1 MTKSQINLSAREQR
15 YLIISL
21 LVTFFVWFIPY
32 SFGENI
38 AVFTNDL
45 VYIPLSLFLV
55 MVSFYRLIESKKG
68 LRIVWTMFLV
78 SAIAQLVAQH
88 IWSLD
93 ELILDTKPFPSYA
106 DVAFLISY
114 LMWIPF
120 FITYLKPLKNLIS
133 RKILV
138 LSIIISCTIIVPSS
152 YYLIQ
157 SAAGTYTIENTL
169 LSSYVIIDGINFI
182 PVSICITLFFKG
194 KINFFPSL
202 MFFAMIPELIADVL
216 FQITSSNNTYYSGSL
231 SDLFFYFTFVL
242 FMFGSYSSHQLGK
255 KQDLG
260 VKSI

>member
-1 MTKSQINLSAREQR
+1 MAKSQINLSARDQK

-21 LVTFFVWFIPY
+21 LVIFFIWLIPY
-32 SFGENI
+32 SFGEDI

-45 VYIPLSLFLV
+45 VYIPLSLFVV

-93 ELILDTKPFPSYA
+93 ELVLGTKPFPSYA
-106 DVAFLISY
+106 DVAFLVSY

-120 FITYLKPLKNLIS
+120 FFMYIKPLKNLIS
-133 RKILV
+133 KKILV
-138 LSIIISCTIIVPSS
+138 LAIAISCAIIIPSS

-169 LSSYVIIDGINFI
+169 LASYPIIDGINFV
-182 PVSICITLFFKG
+182 PVSIGIILFFKG
-194 KINFFPSL
+194 NANFFPSL
-202 MFFAMIPELIADVL
+202 MFFAMIPEVIADVS
-216 FQITSSNNTYYSGSL
+216 FQITSTNGTYYSGSFA
-231 SDLFFYFTFVL
+231 DLFFYFTFVL
-242 FMFGSYSSHQLGK
+242 FMAGAYSSHQLGK
-255 KQDLG
+255 KQDIG
-260 VKSI
+260 AKNT